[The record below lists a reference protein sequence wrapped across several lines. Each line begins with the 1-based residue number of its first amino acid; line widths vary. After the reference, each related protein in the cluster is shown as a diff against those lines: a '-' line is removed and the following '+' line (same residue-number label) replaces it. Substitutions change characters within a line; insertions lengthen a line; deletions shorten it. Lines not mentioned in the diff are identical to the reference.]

1 MAIPTPPPADLAGCT
16 IVFDLDGTLV
26 DSAPDLHRALGTVLR
41 ELGLPPTPLSAVRQ
55 LVGLGARRLIERA
68 TSNHG
73 LSLDPQELDR
83 LTDRYVEVYAADIAA
98 LTTIF
103 PGVFE
108 TLDWLRASGAK
119 LSVCTNKRTSLS
131 RPLLTALNL
140 APKFEDILGA
150 DAVAN
155 RKPHPD
161 HFREAV
167 AAAGGEVGRSMM
179 VGDSAPDVESAKA
192 AGAPVAIVDFGY
204 TETAP
209 ALLGADA
216 VFSHYTE
223 LPEITLRLLNR
234 A

>member
-1 MAIPTPPPADLAGCT
+1 MPPPADLAGCT

-26 DSAPDLHRALGTVLR
+26 DSAPDLPRALNTVLA
-41 ELGLPPTPLSAVRQ
+41 ELALPPAPLSAVRR

-68 TSNHG
+68 TSVHG
-73 LSLDPQELDR
+73 LSLDTQELGR
-83 LTDRYVEVYAADIAA
+83 LTDRYVEVYAADIAS

-140 APKFEDILGA
+140 APRFEDILGA
-150 DAVAN
+150 DAVIN

-161 HFREAV
+161 HFRAAV
-167 AAAGGEVGRSMM
+167 TAADGEIASSMM
-179 VGDSAPDVESAKA
+179 VGDSAPDVDSAKA

-216 VFSHYTE
+216 VFSHYAE
-223 LPEITLRLLNR
+223 LPDIVLRLLNR
-234 A
+234 S